1 MIIERLENKNAFNK
15 LGRELLRSGAILEG
29 IYQTSSRLFVMVS
42 NDPTLDGPIRHLS
55 ASHKNRLPSYYE
67 MKQLRYTLCA
77 DVDYMA
83 MIFPPPDEFVNVH
96 PNCLHLYEIRGKE
109 KIMKSL
115 LC

>member
-1 MIIERLENKNAFNK
+1 MIIKRLDDKNAFNK
-15 LGRELLRSGAILEG
+15 LGREFMRGGAILKDVYE
-29 IYQTSSRLFVMVS
+29 TSSGLVVIVS
-42 NDPTLDGPIRHLS
+42 DDSTPDGHIRHLS
-55 ASHKNRLPSYYE
+55 ASHKDRLPSYYE

-109 KIMKSL
+109 KTLKSL
-115 LC
+115 SS